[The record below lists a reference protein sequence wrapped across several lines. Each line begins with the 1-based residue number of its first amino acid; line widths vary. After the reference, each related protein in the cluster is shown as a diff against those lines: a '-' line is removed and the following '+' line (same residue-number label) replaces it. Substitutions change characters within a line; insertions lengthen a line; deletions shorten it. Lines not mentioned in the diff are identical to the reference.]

1 MIVILRLCSLFAFTL
16 IYCFLFYYFQ
26 IIITHLCVISFFMSD
41 ATTSLLPDEVVSEK
55 NSGRNS
61 RRQRSVFHYVER
73 ALVELNALQSSKPLK
88 YRHV

>member
-1 MIVILRLCSLFAFTL
+1 MFTIFFYISILFSFLVFTKHNNP
-16 IYCFLFYYFQ
+16 FVRHF
-26 IIITHLCVISFFMSD
+26 FFMSD
-41 ATTSLLPDEVVSEK
+41 ATTSLLSDEVVSEK